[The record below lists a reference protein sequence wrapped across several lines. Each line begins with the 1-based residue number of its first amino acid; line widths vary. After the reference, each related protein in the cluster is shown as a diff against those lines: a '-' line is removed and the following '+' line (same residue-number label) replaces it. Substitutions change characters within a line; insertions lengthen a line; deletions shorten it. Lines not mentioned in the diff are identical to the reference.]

1 MSKEKTPAQIWKE
14 EEARKAKQAKT
25 AAERKIRLEGDGVYT
40 GQEAEEVNPE
50 LQSDWERMAELAR
63 TKFPP
68 HYAEKYK
75 LSPNQRVSAIAWCL
89 GWSQEKIAKASGC
102 HQTTVSRWFRENEN
116 LKQLIE
122 AFNYHSGNKD
132 SKEIVDREV
141 YNSLQTVVSLRDNSD
156 VSASTRLDAAKW
168 IWAQKYG
175 TPKEVKEIRGVN
187 LRDLTEAVKGH
198 KKDSLAIIDE
208 LLADDS
214 KPDTTTN

>member
-1 MSKEKTPAQIWKE
+1 MPKEKTPAQIWKE

-141 YNSLQTVVSLRDNSD
+141 YNSLQTVVSLRDNMEI
-156 VSASTRLDAAKW
+156 SAPTRLDAAKW
-168 IWAQKYG
+168 IWEQKYG
-175 TPKEVKEIRGVN
+175 KAKESREIKGVN
-187 LRDLTEAVKGH
+187 LRDLTEALKARKAGAEEIM
-198 KKDSLAIIDE
+198 SE
-208 LLADDS
+208 LLDESANES
-214 KPDTTTN
+214 